1 MPRLAL
7 MLMCGALLS
16 ATAWAEERDAAA
28 EWDEIVK
35 RSQAADAERA
45 GTSAEPQVVEASP
58 AAAPTKAAGAHDV
71 AGHTGDAARP
81 HHNTARPVVIT
92 PAGEGQ
98 TTAEPRPPAPTV
110 AGPGVEIISG
120 GGSADGAARVGRL
133 PIMQ

>member
-1 MPRLAL
+1 
-7 MLMCGALLS
+7 MLLFATLLP
-16 ATAWAEERDAAA
+16 AVAWADERDAAA

-45 GTSAEPQVVEASP
+45 GRPAEPQVVETAP
-58 AAAPTKAAGAHDV
+58 AATPAKTPGAHAV
-71 AGHTGDAARP
+71 AGHAGDAARKY
-81 HHNTARPVVIT
+81 NTTTARPVVIT

-98 TTAEPRPPAPTV
+98 TTAEPRPPAPTM